1 MANNIETLKKYVID
15 VEVSTQKA
23 TAELDKL
30 QKKVDKSVNSGQ
42 IKKDTQASINQIEG
56 MIKEL
61 SGSIAKES
69 EAIKN
74 GLKNGLSGIKTK
86 DLEDKF
92 AAVNRSINGVIDKIN
107 LLSSTLNNSDFAK
120 FERFVDAFTVPLQDL
135 NKTVSELNTTLTALT
150 EPLQTISKM
159 KVGAIDTKAFEQS
172 IKELKPITEKA
183 KNELIRV
190 FDNLSEEI
198 QTSLLEDGKFIDFKD
213 LDNDIAAGL
222 KQQITSAL
230 DLLGKSSQKYSFNVG
245 DIFSEAGLSFDES
258 TLKTIAK
265 KLDQQIKEA
274 LPEGKGRNRKQSGI
288 STSTTLQLK
297 PTAELSDEDV
307 NKFIEELSTKIE
319 SKVQSKLSEKVGV
332 KIPIK
337 PDTVGLKKLVEQ
349 AIREYNKTAID
360 DVNAKVDIPINI
372 SIDEKSLS
380 LVRSKIQNQI
390 IEGGGIGIGGTTNIG
405 DIGGIATE
413 STLAQIRDILS
424 KGITVAV
431 GSMDGNIIQSIRTDN
446 KEEETLLRNYNY
458 LLNHKQV
465 IPGDQESKS
474 KAEAQY
480 NLSKD
485 AEKYYKQLIDS
496 FDSFFKGYY
505 KDKNA
510 TTPIDKLQK
519 SDLYNATV
527 GENGKYAK
535 YGKGLNLEEHQKAL
549 KDVVENTYEAIK
561 GEVDI
566 VKEKYQKLRSSSLTK
581 ESKQLATEELE
592 REKEDALSNSRIA
605 NFKKNHLEEIKKAR
619 DEQLKLDKE
628 EIEQLEKEEKL
639 STVKIASLRKK
650 INDAKTQK
658 TKDRN
663 QTLLD
668 EQIKQQTQNANRLE
682 YLRSGANYSENKIIE
697 NLIKNSYDKIIS
709 QVQSSSKMTDDIQKF
724 LDTAAQRA
732 IGEIVARYT
741 KDKNFSLLV
750 SKNVARNSKNAAKES
765 ISAGNGNK
773 TVGKTLEQEILGS
786 FTTAT
791 RSKLDKANTKELLG
805 YIMGGA
811 NGVFGASFDKAG
823 NIVNSMATNADKANA
838 VSQMMKRIDDEA
850 ASAAQ
855 NYERQKTALEQI
867 KSLQEDKTK
876 DNAEEIQKIQK
887 EHEDITKLLSD
898 SSGID
903 EAISTLDKLYR
914 SFISRFNSAKKE
926 LATSVFSEID
936 SESKYNKVV
945 AEYQKKQKD
954 LSTLSALDSYGIG
967 FTPNLKSYY
976 ESLKKVVPE
985 LRGQLKLYEDINN
998 VENGIVHA
1006 EEKRI
1011 SESKEIS
1018 KEMSE
1023 QTKFLRYDFS
1033 KEGNAAYSRTANLGG
1048 ATKDIIRQNF
1058 AGMSVEE
1065 LQNIYKDLILTNDEM
1080 TKSLEKYGDMEKLV
1094 SERTKK
1100 EVTDI
1105 IKFLENQKKE
1115 YEDLIK
1121 IRTAEFKE
1129 RGAQYDPS
1137 YYQKQI
1143 EKIQSDINYY
1153 KSGTGRDNKEL
1164 LTKREE
1170 LEKLITL
1177 IDEYQAKDGFTGK
1190 ENEYLDMLDKRKR
1203 LEESVN
1209 YLSFRYENEKG
1220 EALSYEETIRKN
1232 IAKESEKE
1240 RDSIQD
1246 ILKTRITLCELA
1258 KEELSYRKDISSVD
1272 IKARHNE
1279 AQAINNKLGGL
1290 KAATTKDE
1298 KLISEI
1304 YDQQFRSRIEQAES
1318 DIKKY
1323 IRDIENLRAIMVN
1336 GVTDKRVK
1344 KEKIAQD
1351 NLSSAK
1357 EQLKTIKQ
1365 EFESTVKDLR
1375 ERIANRQLTIDSLTE
1390 RKKQLSIK
1398 ESPNISVIKS
1408 KSDEIAAAEAAK
1420 AKAKAEFE
1428 SKTYEEQIAE
1438 LEKQIAKSSGEEKTH
1453 LQTKLGAIKQQYVAE
1468 LNLLEAQEK
1477 QKEAVKETTF
1487 EKEKAAKQAEKA
1499 LSAGTIT
1506 SANGTITGNVALGDI
1521 ATETTLQKVL
1531 GVLSGGKASTTS
1543 SDSKKDEVEKTE
1555 KSSSASK
1562 KNSQSKKE
1570 EADAT
1575 EKASKATKDL
1585 GVSLKTIQDKIDKSK
1600 KPDKLNDNNYRKR
1613 LNAIGKSG
1621 SGLSSEAIDALA
1633 KEGASN
1639 GFVVQQR
1646 GNKLRFQQPWTN
1658 KQITDED
1665 IALTNK
1671 YRDAEDQLTRA
1682 IIENE
1687 KAANKAARA
1696 SRNVSQADV
1705 EETKTTKAK
1714 TRAINEENVATEKK
1728 SKKNKGLSAEEA
1740 LARTTVNKIDKS
1752 ALVDEEKWAKAEAAI
1767 VLHGEELAQKYI
1779 DSPKKFKKENYDA
1792 WVDFAEAGVKATKQ
1806 ALGISSPSKVFEQ
1819 LGLWSAEGYK
1829 KGLLENLKDLKKY
1842 IIDALKNGV
1851 VTKDQIGELIN
1862 WDGRDDSGITG
1873 KINSSMIG
1881 DLRRTET
1888 KNILSNI
1895 NQASVID
1902 PAIIKGIEADQK
1914 SYNKSVEYT
1923 NQLVR
1928 DWNRDLELIYKKFRD
1943 SDIFGNEKIAAKL
1956 AELRTNISN
1965 LQNTASSHDQIDR
1978 IKTSFEEI
1986 AYEISKASKELK
1998 EFDKTEKE
2006 SAGILNTILDIKD
2019 HGLSSNAS
2027 KQQAESEKERLEAIE
2042 KYNLELDEEEARR
2055 EKIIKEAEEQNKI
2068 DQANYKLL
2076 RDWLAAKDAHYGNN
2090 QGVTYGKIDV
2100 YSEQAAKADEEV
2112 ALKKE
2117 LLELDQREANYL
2129 ETRNRL
2135 LAEGKQQQIEFNNL
2149 LKGFNS
2155 TQKTLDN
2162 MSSSAFLNNKI
2173 EPYKE
2178 QVIELRKEWD
2188 NLLKNWRGNGT
2199 DDQKQRLQELID
2211 KISLLKA
2218 TASQY
2223 KDTMGKMSFV
2233 DIKPGQID
2241 DVYKLRD
2248 AMAEYAEKQ
2257 GYSNVVFQ
2265 KFDKNQNHLV
2275 MSAKN
2280 VSGELIQLAGAYNKV
2295 NNSMY
2300 VGQPIMKQS
2309 ISFWNS
2315 MSASL
2320 KQAFSTFGYYLGF
2333 AALIRKTMQ
2342 EFRQGIQTLKEFDSA
2357 LTTISYTMDL
2367 SQEQLRNLGLS
2378 ALDMAEDLS
2387 MSMENALKIY
2397 QIYANMQT
2405 TAKEIEEVAKPTAIL
2420 SNLSGVDASTAADQ
2434 VQGIL
2439 QQFNMLKDGEQDVAE
2454 ISMHV
2459 VDVLDKISANVAVDY
2474 SKGIGIISEAVT
2486 ATGQVAHDA
2495 GMSFEELAAITAKVA
2510 ERTREDGSTIGNAMK
2525 TMFTRISKVSKMPQ
2539 YADEVDNEQISKAAK
2554 ALHDI
2559 GIEVYN
2565 SNGEFNNI
2573 TDTLTQLN
2581 AKWKD
2586 LTDVEQSNIAFQ
2598 IAATRQSAK
2607 FKSMLEAWTG
2617 AMSLAAEAT
2626 EANGNALENQE
2637 KYEESYAGKLQKLQ
2651 TEWQE
2656 FWLNLLNSDGFK
2668 KLLDALIV
2676 IVEAINK
2683 IGDSIGHLTVVIGGL
2698 GLGLLLSTAAKI
2710 GKQWIANTLALKAM
2724 GISASKAAKQYWELA
2739 AAEAAAAAAGKK
2751 NNLGLDDDFIDISDE
2766 IAASNASMESGAAG
2780 TAAISASTL
2789 AILLAIVAA
2798 ITAAAIAWDN
2808 LTTTVDE
2815 ARAKLEETES
2825 KIADIKSEI
2834 NEINNLETKTDGQEK
2849 RLELLKKELELEER
2863 IKAAREQVVKDEKFG
2878 EKFSDRFDNDNY
2890 STQIRNELEYYK
2902 KDSAKDIFSGFWPVW
2917 YDAFHHTMADTE
2929 DDLKKYTQKYHN
2941 IQNEIMSSDFDNY
2954 GDSKK
2959 ESIIAKSK
2967 EIRDEYI
2974 KSVNEAELATLE
2986 LEELILQME
2995 KDGVDKNS
3003 DDYQYAVNKLQS
3015 LKSMVKAAQK
3025 DLNLY
3030 NFFDSDEFYEA
3041 INHDEEALKELINS
3055 EDNDAKI
3062 IDKLK
3067 VAYPDLL
3074 DLMDREGI
3082 SADTLVDKYLELSN
3096 TREAAAE
3103 QVDKGYS
3110 KSEMIDAISNMTTG
3124 FDKLDEIYA
3133 DIYDK
3138 GSFDFTKLASKGFTE
3153 AFEGLE
3159 KEYTEFIETVSAH
3172 PDDLAASQE
3181 AFNKLVGAY
3190 ISSEKVLQEL
3200 NEENKDLTINMLKN
3214 MGVANAKEVVE
3225 EALADKELQREF
3237 AERLL
3242 AKTSHDVTEA
3252 TSDEINALIKEGNYA
3267 DDAKVKIYNYALQK
3281 KFAAGVNI
3289 RNNDDINFLIELAE
3303 YAELAGDVVYET
3315 FQKIRSSYNTAK
3327 AFNDENPNGLTTK
3340 DNINVSYDLK
3350 TYEDAYTKATE
3361 DLWNKV
3367 KSKYATLVAP
3377 EVDYSG
3383 GDKTKDAID
3392 KANKSGEES
3401 KEIFDWIEKALQRQE
3416 EEINRIDKVVNATY
3430 KNWSKRNSSLLSEI
3444 TEINKEIAMQS
3455 TAYEAYMRDAEA
3467 IPLSEE
3473 YKKLVREGAMKSEI
3487 ISDKTLKKNIKEY
3500 EELYDKAIKAKDA
3513 IADLEAKIAALAKTK
3528 FDNVKSEFEGFTSE
3542 IEHFVNMIDKE
3553 LSHVENMEKIAGK
3566 SFYTAKMDQDEQR
3579 LEELNKERTA
3589 LLQALREAEANG
3601 IEEGSADWIA
3611 MRNDIYSVD
3620 EAIADLTY
3628 EVEDL
3633 KKKLKEVAKLNFDD
3647 LKSQF
3652 ENAISIITGQI
3663 DLTDSVVSMTQNA
3676 GYIASREYYKA
3687 LIEGSKENVTGL
3699 RKEYETLSKTL
3710 ADAMAAG
3717 DIEKY
3722 DKQWYE
3728 MNSDIMDVKKNL
3740 VDAAN
3745 ATIEYA
3751 NALRQ
3756 IDWDVFDRGLDRI
3769 KLLVD
3774 ESEFFQELM
3783 SWDDK
3788 LKDDNGDWT
3797 NKGLV
3802 KQGLIAQDYQSYM
3815 DSANA
3820 YGAEAEEI
3828 RKLLETDPKNTVLID
3843 RMHELL
3849 GLQRDS
3855 ILAALK
3861 EKKALIDLVKEGY
3874 DALLEKIKK
3883 LIDEYKE
3890 ALDSAKDYENSPL
3903 QYNCN
3908 VFPLI
3913 AGKPLET
3920 IDYNIRMKYA

>member
-23 TAELDKL
+23 TTELDKL
-30 QKKVDKSVNSGQ
+30 QKKVDKGVNSGQ
-42 IKKDTQASINQIEG
+42 IKKDTQASINQIE
-56 MIKEL
+56 EL
-61 SGSIAKES
+61 ITKLSSSIAKES

-92 AAVNRSINGVIDKIN
+92 AAVDRSINGVIDKIN

-190 FDNLSEEI
+190 FDSLSEEI

-274 LPEGKGRNRKQSGI
+274 LPEGKSRNRKQSGI
-288 STSTTLQLK
+288 STSTTIQLK

-307 NKFIEELSTKIE
+307 NKFVEELSTKIE

-337 PDTVGLKKLVEQ
+337 PDTVGLRKLVEQ
-349 AIREYNKTAID
+349 AIREYNKAAID

-390 IEGGGIGIGGTTNIG
+390 IDGGGIGIGGTTNIG

-431 GSMDGNIIQSIRTDN
+431 GSMDGNIIQSIKADN
-446 KEEETLLRNYNY
+446 KEKETLLRNYNY

-505 KDKNA
+505 KDKNT

-549 KDVVENTYEAIK
+549 KDVVENTYETIK

-592 REKEDALSNSRIA
+592 REKEDALSTTRIT

-682 YLRSGANYSENKIIE
+682 YLRSGANHSENKIIE
-697 NLIKNSYDKIIS
+697 NLIKNNYDKIIS

-724 LDTAAQRA
+724 LDAAAQRA
-732 IGEIVARYT
+732 ITEIVARYT

-750 SKNVARNSKNAAKES
+750 SKNIARNSKNAAKES

-773 TVGKTLEQEILGS
+773 TIGKTLEQEILGS

-805 YIMGGA
+805 YIMGGT
-811 NGVFGASFDKAG
+811 NGIFGASFDKAG

-876 DNAEEIQKIQK
+876 DNTEEIQKIQK
-887 EHEDITKLLSD
+887 EHEDITKLLAD

-945 AEYQKKQKD
+945 TEYQKKQKD

-998 VENGIVHA
+998 VEDGIVHA

-1023 QTKFLRYDFS
+1023 QTKFLRYGFS

-1048 ATKDIIRQNF
+1048 ATKDIIRQNL

-1065 LQNIYKDLILTNDEM
+1065 LQSIYKDLVLTNDEM

-1100 EVTDI
+1100 EVADI

-1143 EKIQSDINYY
+1143 EKIQSDIDYY

-1164 LTKREE
+1164 STKREE

-1209 YLSFRYENEKG
+1209 YLSSRYENEKG

-1258 KEELSYRKDISSVD
+1258 KEELSYRKDVSSVD
-1272 IKARHNE
+1272 IKTRHDE
-1279 AQAINNKLGGL
+1279 AQAINNKLSGL

-1298 KLISEI
+1298 KSISKI

-1453 LQTKLGAIKQQYVAE
+1453 LQTKLGTIKQQYVAE

-1477 QKEAVKETTF
+1477 QKEAAKETTF

-1499 LSAGTIT
+1499 LSVGTIT
-1506 SANGTITGNVALGDI
+1506 SANGTITGNVAFGDI

-1531 GVLSGGKASTTS
+1531 GVLSSGKASTTS

-1621 SGLSSEAIDALA
+1621 SGLSSEAIDVLA

-1671 YRDAEDQLTRA
+1671 YRDAEDQLTRV

-1714 TRAINEENVATEKK
+1714 TQAINEENIATEKK
-1728 SKKNKGLSAEEA
+1728 SKKNKGLSAEKA
-1740 LARTTVNKIDKS
+1740 LAQTTVNKIDKS

-1767 VLHGEELAQKYI
+1767 VLHGEEAARQYI
-1779 DSPKKFKKENYDA
+1779 NSPKKFKKENYDA
-1792 WVDFAEAGVKATKQ
+1792 WTDFADAGVKATKQ

-1851 VTKDQIGELIN
+1851 ITKDQISELIN

-1902 PAIIKGIEADQK
+1902 PTIIKEIEADQK

-1943 SDIFGNEKIAAKL
+1943 GDIFGNEKVAAKL

-1965 LQNTASSHDQIDR
+1965 LQNTAASHDQIDR

-2006 SAGILNTILDIKD
+2006 SVGILNTILDIKD

-2042 KYNLELDEEEARR
+2042 KYNLELDEDEARR
-2055 EKIIKEAEEQNKI
+2055 ERIIKEAKEQNKI
-2068 DQANYKLL
+2068 DQANYELL
-2076 RDWLAAKDAHYGNN
+2076 RDWLAAKDAYYGNN
-2090 QGVTYGKIDV
+2090 QGVTYGKIDI

-2117 LLELDQREANYL
+2117 LLELDQKEANYL

-2135 LAEGKQQQIEFNNL
+2135 LAEGKQQQEEFNNL
-2149 LKGFNS
+2149 MREFNS

-2173 EPYKE
+2173 EPYKN

-2199 DDQKQRLQELID
+2199 NDQKQQLQELID
-2211 KISLLKA
+2211 KIDLLKA

-2223 KDTMGKMSFV
+2223 KNTMGKMSFV

-2241 DVYKLRD
+2241 DVYKLQN
-2248 AMAEYAEKQ
+2248 AMAEYAENQ

-2280 VSGELIQLAGAYNKV
+2280 ASGELIQLAGAYNKV

-2342 EFRQGIQTLKEFDSA
+2342 EFRQGVQTLKEFDSA

-2378 ALDMAEDLS
+2378 AVEMAEDLS

-2439 QQFNMLKDGEQDVAE
+2439 QQFNMLKDGEADVAE
-2454 ISMHV
+2454 ASMHV

-2617 AMSLAAEAT
+2617 AMELANEAT
-2626 EANGNALENQE
+2626 RANGNALENQE

-2656 FWLNLLNSDGFK
+2656 FWLNLLNSEGFK

-2724 GISASKAAKQYWELA
+2724 GVSASKAAKQYLELA
-2739 AAEAAAAAAGKK
+2739 AAEQ
-2751 NNLGLDDDFIDISDE
+2751 
-2766 IAASNASMESGAAG
+2766 
-2780 TAAISASTL
+2780 
-2789 AILLAIVAA
+2789 
-2798 ITAAAIAWDN
+2798 AAAIAGKQQ
-2808 LTTTVDE
+2808 TTNKAFNSLLLDKDFIDMSGEIAAGTGAVGAEGAAAGASMATMAAAILAVVAAIGIGVVAFNHFNVTVEEVKNDIEDTE
-2815 ARAKLEETES
+2815 A
-2825 KIADIKSEI
+2825 KISSIKSEI
-2834 NEINNLETKTDGQEK
+2834 EELNSIENKTTSQQNRLNLLNKELDVQNRILESRKRLLLLEQTGTKITDRFDDENYNTKAAIETGNLIEDKSFWSNFWGHFFVGFKDSFTTTAEDVLSDINTDTSNYNRYKSKFEAIDKEINSDSFRFYDESFKRQLLNSRERALENLQKSEEALSNSTVIAESKA
-2849 RLELLKKELELEER
+2849 LELE
-2863 IKAAREQVVKDEKFG
+2863 QV
-2878 EKFSDRFDNDNY
+2878 
-2890 STQIRNELEYYK
+2890 L
-2902 KDSAKDIFSGFWPVW
+2902 
-2917 YDAFHHTMADTE
+2917 
-2929 DDLKKYTQKYHN
+2929 
-2941 IQNEIMSSDFDNY
+2941 
-2954 GDSKK
+2954 
-2959 ESIIAKSK
+2959 
-2967 EIRDEYI
+2967 
-2974 KSVNEAELATLE
+2974 
-2986 LEELILQME
+2986 LQME
-2995 KDGVDKNS
+2995 KDGIDKNS
-3003 DDYQYAVNKLQS
+3003 ESYRTIEEMVNKLKDSAEIGKKQIGTYDFFESDKFYDAVNNDVDS
-3015 LKSMVKAAQK
+3015 LKNLINYEEDDSVLKKRIKAE
-3025 DLNLY
+3025 Y
-3030 NFFDSDEFYEA
+3030 P
-3041 INHDEEALKELINS
+3041 ELI
-3055 EDNDAKI
+3055 E
-3062 IDKLK
+3062 
-3067 VAYPDLL
+3067 
-3074 DLMDREGI
+3074 LMNREGL
-3082 SADTLVDKYLELSN
+3082 SVDSLIIKY
-3096 TREAAAE
+3096 REYAKARKE
-3103 QVDKGYS
+3103 SSESVDQPFNE
-3110 KSEMIDAISNMTTG
+3110 SEMIDTITDMTTG

-3133 DIYDK
+3133 DVYDK

-3159 KEYTEFIETVSAH
+3159 DQYNEFIKTVSAY
-3172 PDDLAASQE
+3172 PDDLEKSQE
-3181 AFNKLVGAY
+3181 AFNKLTGAY
-3190 ISSEKVLQEL
+3190 IRHSPILDKVSEETKE
-3200 NEENKDLTINMLKN
+3200 LTINMLKN
-3214 MGVANAKEVVE
+3214 MGVANASEVVE
-3225 EALADKELQREF
+3225 ESLANKELEREF
-3237 AERLL
+3237 AEKLL
-3242 AKTSHDVTEA
+3242 AKSSKDLVDA
-3252 TSDEINALIKEGNYA
+3252 TYEEIDSLIKEGKYS
-3267 DDAKVKIYNYALQK
+3267 DEAKTKIYDFALK
-3281 KFAAGVNI
+3281 KRIAAGI
-3289 RNNDDINFLIELAE
+3289 DLRNNDDLTFLKQLATYAGIAKEEIDKLDEVRAAYGNAKKLMSKKIEERTYGGIVVEADVDSFE
-3303 YAELAGDVVYET
+3303 AGLQRET
-3315 FQKIRSSYNTAK
+3315 DKIV
-3327 AFNDENPNGLTTK
+3327 K
-3340 DNINVSYDLK
+3340 DIQ
-3350 TYEDAYTKATE
+3350 
-3361 DLWNKV
+3361 
-3367 KSKYATLVAP
+3367 SKFDSITVP
-3377 EVDYSG
+3377 EVDYRG
-3383 GDKTKDAID
+3383 GKSTKDAID

-3444 TEINKEIAMQS
+3444 TEINKEIAMQR

-3513 IADLEAKIAALAKTK
+3513 IADLESKIAALAKAK

-3601 IEEGSADWIA
+3601 VEEGSADWIA

-3628 EVEDL
+3628 ELEDI
-3633 KKKLKEVAKLNFDD
+3633 KKKMKEVAKLNFDD

-3676 GYIASREYYKA
+3676 GYIASRSYYES
-3687 LIEGSKENVTGL
+3687 LIAGSKTQVTAL
-3699 RKEYETLSKTL
+3699 RKEYTRLSDELTK
-3710 ADAMAAG
+3710 AMSSG

-3722 DKQWYE
+3722 DKQW
-3728 MNSDIMDVKKNL
+3728 
-3740 VDAAN
+3740 
-3745 ATIEYA
+3745 
-3751 NALRQ
+3751 
-3756 IDWDVFDRGLDRI
+3756 
-3769 KLLVD
+3769 
-3774 ESEFFQELM
+3774 
-3783 SWDDK
+3783 
-3788 LKDDNGDWT
+3788 
-3797 NKGLV
+3797 
-3802 KQGLIAQDYQSYM
+3802 
-3815 DSANA
+3815 
-3820 YGAEAEEI
+3820 
-3828 RKLLETDPKNTVLID
+3828 
-3843 RMHELL
+3843 
-3849 GLQRDS
+3849 
-3855 ILAALK
+3855 
-3861 EKKALIDLVKEGY
+3861 
-3874 DALLEKIKK
+3874 
-3883 LIDEYKE
+3883 
-3890 ALDSAKDYENSPL
+3890 
-3903 QYNCN
+3903 
-3908 VFPLI
+3908 
-3913 AGKPLET
+3913 
-3920 IDYNIRMKYA
+3920 